1 MKKMQKAHR
10 TFFAKQVERKKEKK
24 KEREKERKRKRKK
37 ERKKERKRKRKKERE
52 KEKKNEKKR
61 KREKERKKERK
72 KEREEAT
79 RRTAVVALTHPVRL
93 RLPTQS
99 QSTFFAHLM
108 EKKECEKL
116 IFCFFGFPNQL
127 NPGTKLVK

>member
-37 ERKKERKRKRKKERE
+37 ERKKEKKKER
-52 KEKKNEKKR
+52 KR
-61 KREKERKKERK
+61 KREKERKRKREKERKKEREKERK